1 MDASGTGGNAHDRT
15 LFFAGIHTQ
24 EKGVSLETFVTEAKK
39 ETKRQSSNR
48 NHKDRLFR
56 LVFQEKKYQLE
67 LYNALN
73 GTNYT
78 DPEMLE
84 ETTLEDVLFL
94 GIKNDLSFIVG
105 MSLNMYE
112 HQSSKNLNMPLRG
125 LIYFSQVYQEYVRR
139 NGYNL
144 YAESRIPL
152 PFPTYIVFYN
162 GEKDMPDEEEMLL
175 SDAFPEEMKDQ
186 FAALECRVRL
196 LNINFGHNKE
206 LMEKCQRLRE
216 YAQFI
221 SMIRE
226 NLAQGHNMQDAIHMA
241 MEQGLKKGLLIDVLS
256 RCGTEVVAM
265 LLEEYDMEEVKA
277 CWKKE
282 AAEEAAVKATI
293 STLARARKLFDLLL
307 TQERYE
313 DAKRAAKDPA
323 YQMKLL
329 NEYDI

>member
-1 MDASGTGGNAHDRT
+1 M
-15 LFFAGIHTQ
+15 
-24 EKGVSLETFVTEAKK
+24 EKLATEQKK
-39 ETKRQSSNR
+39 SSKKQPTNR

-56 LVFQEKKYQLE
+56 LVFREKKYQLE

-73 GTNYT
+73 GTSYT

-175 SDAFPEEMKDQ
+175 SDAFPEKMKLQ
-186 FAALECRVRL
+186 FAAVECRVRL
-196 LNINFGHNKE
+196 LNINFGHNRE
-206 LMEKCQRLRE
+206 LMEKCQRLKE
-216 YAQFI
+216 YAEFI

-226 NLAQGHNMQDAIHMA
+226 NLAQGNSMQDAIHLA
-241 MEQGLKKGLLIDVLS
+241 MEQGLKRDLLTDILS
-256 RCGTEVVAM
+256 RCGTEVTAM
-265 LLEEYDMEEVKA
+265 LLEEFDMEEVKA
-277 CWKKE
+277 CWQKE
-282 AAEEAAVKATI
+282 AAEEATKEAT
-293 STLARARKLFDLLL
+293 SRTLARVRNLDLLL
-307 TQERYE
+307 ISQKRYSE
-313 DAKRAAKDPA
+313 LERAAKDPD

-329 NEYDI
+329 NEYGI

>member
-1 MDASGTGGNAHDRT
+1 M
-15 LFFAGIHTQ
+15 
-24 EKGVSLETFVTEAKK
+24 EKLVTEQKK
-39 ETKRQSSNR
+39 SSKKQPTNR

-56 LVFQEKKYQLE
+56 LVFREKKYQLE

-73 GTNYT
+73 GTSYT

-94 GIKNDLSFIVG
+94 GVKNDLSFIVG

-125 LIYFSQVYQEYVRR
+125 LIYFSQVYQEYIRR

-175 SDAFPEEMKDQ
+175 SDAFPEEMQSQ

-196 LNINFGHNKE
+196 LNINLGHNRE
-206 LMEKCQRLRE
+206 LMEKCRRLKE
-216 YAQFI
+216 YAEFI

-226 NLAQGHNMQDAIHMA
+226 NLAQGNSMQDAIHLA
-241 MEQGLKKGLLIDVLS
+241 MRQGLKRGLLTDILS
-256 RCGTEVVAM
+256 RCGTEVTAM
-265 LLEEYDMEEVKA
+265 LLEEFDMEEVKA
-277 CWKKE
+277 CWQKE
-282 AAEEAAVKATI
+282 AAEEATKKAT
-293 STLARARKLFDLLL
+293 SRTLDRDGKLFSLLLIQKKYDEARKAA
-307 TQERYE
+307 T
-313 DAKRAAKDPA
+313 DAEYR
-323 YQMKLL
+323 MKLF
-329 NEYDI
+329 EMYGI